1 MSFRNNS
8 KQTQKQNGGGG
19 FRTKLNHLH
28 GFKKE
33 YYKSLGRYIVK
44 NDKTKPFEFK
54 IKHDWKKEVSDDL
67 NKFVKFILD
76 NHST

>member
-19 FRTKLNHLH
+19 FRKKLTDLY

-33 YYKSLGRYIVK
+33 YYKRRY
-44 NDKTKPFEFK
+44 D
-54 IKHDWKKEVSDDL
+54 S
-67 NKFVKFILD
+67 
-76 NHST
+76 